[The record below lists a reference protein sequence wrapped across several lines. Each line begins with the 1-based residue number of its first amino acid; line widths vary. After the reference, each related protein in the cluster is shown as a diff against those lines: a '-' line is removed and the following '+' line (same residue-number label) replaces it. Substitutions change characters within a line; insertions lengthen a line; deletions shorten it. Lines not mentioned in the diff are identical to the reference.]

1 MFLIADSG
9 STKTDWCLCNKG
21 AIIQHIQTQ
30 GINPYHQSE
39 DAIEEVLREEL
50 LPQLKG
56 QSSHLNAQSPQPE
69 VIFYGSGCANE
80 TACKRVEEAIY
91 KVLGTDHITIHS
103 DLFGAARALCGREE
117 GIACVLGTGS
127 NSCLYNGKEIVAN
140 IPPLGYIL
148 GDEGSSA
155 VLGRRLVGD
164 CLKNQLPE
172 TLRDE
177 FLTEYNLTQEIIL
190 EKVYR
195 QPLANRFLASLTP
208 FLSKHR
214 EVPGIHKLLVESLRR
229 QPRASAWSWGPSY
242 RAPWRDSSSTTPRRS
257 CKEAPRPPSCSSI
270 SEQNLTASR
279 SRILPYEREL
289 QEVHTMG
296 GAISRNSI
304 AAPHSIAARIIHPLR
319 AASRDLPCHPMVVF
333 AEWPGDRGCRH
344 PDALPLTS

>member
-50 LPQLKG
+50 LPQLKA
-56 QSSHLNAQSPQPE
+56 QNSHLNAQSPQPE

-91 KVLGTDHITIHS
+91 KVLDTDHITIHS

-214 EVPGIHKLLVESLRR
+214 EVPGIHKLLVESFTDFFVRNVKQYRR
-229 QPRASAWSWGPSY
+229 PWLPIHFVGSIAHAFSAEL
-242 RAPWRDSSSTTPRRS
+242 
-257 CKEAPRPPSCSSI
+257 KEAAESLGM
-270 SEQNLTASR
+270 ELGT
-279 SRILPYEREL
+279 ILQSPMEGLIKY
-289 QEVHTMG
+289 HTEEIM
-296 GAISRNSI
+296 
-304 AAPHSIAARIIHPLR
+304 
-319 AASRDLPCHPMVVF
+319 
-333 AEWPGDRGCRH
+333 
-344 PDALPLTS
+344 